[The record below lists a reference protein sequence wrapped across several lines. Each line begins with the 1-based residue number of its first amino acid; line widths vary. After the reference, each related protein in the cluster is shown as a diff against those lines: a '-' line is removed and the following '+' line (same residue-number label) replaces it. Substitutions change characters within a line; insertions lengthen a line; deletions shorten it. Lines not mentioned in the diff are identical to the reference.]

1 MQINIRQSNL
11 SNRDKY
17 INQAKLMNKHK
28 ETLRVI
34 LAICIIVVGVTHFLV
49 PGEYVKIVPPQLPYP
64 LGLVYLS
71 GFYEILGGIGLLV
84 PPVSQAAAWGL
95 LALFIAVYPA
105 NINMAVNLIKIEHIP
120 NSPWVHVVR
129 LPLQAVLIAWAWWY
143 TKSSDREKQVSI
155 IPKSLIPK
163 ELELE

>member
-1 MQINIRQSNL
+1 MS
-11 SNRDKY
+11 KY
-17 INQAKLMNKHK
+17 K
-28 ETLRVI
+28 ELLRVI
-34 LAICIIVVGVTHFLV
+34 LAVSIIVVGVTHFIV
-49 PGEYVKIVPPQLPYP
+49 PDQYVRIVPPQLPYP
-64 LGLVYLS
+64 LELVYLS

-95 LALFIAVYPA
+95 IALFIAVYPA
-105 NINMAVNLIKIEHIP
+105 NINMAVNLIKVDHIP
-120 NSPWVHVVR
+120 NSPWVHVIR

-143 TKSSDREKQVSI
+143 TKPSNREQQASL

>member
-1 MQINIRQSNL
+1 
-11 SNRDKY
+11 
-17 INQAKLMNKHK
+17 MNKYK
-28 ETLRVI
+28 EILRVI
-34 LAICIIVVGVTHFLV
+34 LAISIIVVGVTHFIV

-143 TKSSDREKQVSI
+143 TKSSDWEKQVSI

-163 ELELE
+163 ELKLK

>member
-1 MQINIRQSNL
+1 
-11 SNRDKY
+11 
-17 INQAKLMNKHK
+17 MNKYK
-28 ETLRVI
+28 EILRVI

-105 NINMAVNLIKIEHIP
+105 NIYMAANLIKIEHIP

-129 LPLQAVLIAWAWWY
+129 LPFQAVLIAWAWWY
-143 TKSSDREKQVSI
+143 TKSSFGEKQASI

-163 ELELE
+163 ELE

>member
-1 MQINIRQSNL
+1 
-11 SNRDKY
+11 
-17 INQAKLMNKHK
+17 MNKHK

-34 LAICIIVVGVTHFLV
+34 LAISIIVVGVTHFLV
-49 PGEYVKIVPPQLPYP
+49 PQEYVKIVPPQLPYP

-105 NINMAVNLIKIEHIP
+105 NIYMAANLIKIEHIP

-143 TKSSDREKQVSI
+143 TKSSIGEKQASI
-155 IPKSLIPK
+155 IPQSLIPK
-163 ELELE
+163 ELE

>member
-1 MQINIRQSNL
+1 
-11 SNRDKY
+11 
-17 INQAKLMNKHK
+17 MNKHK

-34 LAICIIVVGVTHFLV
+34 LAISIIVVGITHFLV
-49 PGEYVKIVPPQLPYP
+49 PQEYVKIVPPQLPYP

-95 LALFIAVYPA
+95 IALFIAVYPA
-105 NINMAVNLIKIEHIP
+105 NIYMAANLIKIEHIP

-143 TKSSDREKQVSI
+143 TKSSFEEKQASI
-155 IPKSLIPK
+155 VPKSLIPK

>member
-1 MQINIRQSNL
+1 MG
-11 SNRDKY
+11 KY
-17 INQAKLMNKHK
+17 K
-28 ETLRVI
+28 ELLRVI
-34 LAICIIVVGVTHFLV
+34 LAVSIIVVGVTHFII
-49 PGEYVKIVPPQLPYP
+49 PDQYVRIVPPQLPYP
-64 LGLVYLS
+64 LELVYLS

-95 LALFIAVYPA
+95 IALFIAVYPA
-105 NINMAVNLIKIEHIP
+105 NINMAVNLIKVDHIP
-120 NSPWVHVVR
+120 NSPWVHVIR

-143 TKSSDREKQVSI
+143 TKPSNREQQASL

>member
-1 MQINIRQSNL
+1 
-11 SNRDKY
+11 
-17 INQAKLMNKHK
+17 MNKYK
-28 ETLRVI
+28 EILRVV
-34 LAICIIVVGVTHFLV
+34 LAISIIVVGVTHFVV
-49 PGEYVKIVPPQLPYP
+49 PEEYVKIVPPQLPYP
-64 LGLVYLS
+64 LELVYLS

-129 LPLQAVLIAWAWWY
+129 LPFQAVLIAWAWWY
-143 TKSSDREKQVSI
+143 TKSSVGEKRASI
-155 IPKSLIPK
+155 IPNSLIPK
-163 ELELE
+163 ELD

>member
-1 MQINIRQSNL
+1 
-11 SNRDKY
+11 
-17 INQAKLMNKHK
+17 MNKYK
-28 ETLRVI
+28 EILRVI
-34 LAICIIVVGVTHFLV
+34 LAISIIVVGVTHFLV
-49 PGEYVKIVPPQLPYP
+49 PEEYVKIVPPQLPYP

-105 NINMAVNLIKIEHIP
+105 NIYMAVNLIKIEHIP

-129 LPLQAVLIAWAWWY
+129 LPFQAVLIAWAWWY
-143 TKSSDREKQVSI
+143 TKSSDCEKQVSI

-163 ELELE
+163 ELELK

>member
-1 MQINIRQSNL
+1 
-11 SNRDKY
+11 
-17 INQAKLMNKHK
+17 MNKYK
-28 ETLRVI
+28 EILRVV

-49 PGEYVKIVPPQLPYP
+49 PEEYVKIVPLQLPYP

-143 TKSSDREKQVSI
+143 TKSSDWEKQASI

-163 ELELE
+163 ELKLK

>member
-1 MQINIRQSNL
+1 
-11 SNRDKY
+11 
-17 INQAKLMNKHK
+17 MNKYK
-28 ETLRVI
+28 EILRVI
-34 LAICIIVVGVTHFLV
+34 LAICIIVVGVTHFFV

-84 PPVSQAAAWGL
+84 PPVSQAAAWEL

-105 NINMAVNLIKIEHIP
+105 NINMAVNLIKVEHIP

-143 TKSSDREKQVSI
+143 TKSSDWEKQASI

-163 ELELE
+163 ELKLK